1 METPHKAV
9 ERIRERLGEE
19 AIIETVEFRGEMT
32 VVVSREALLDAAK
45 LLREEPE
52 LRFDF
57 LSDLCGVDRRGRV
70 ERFEVVY
77 HLYSITHNARLR
89 LKVRL
94 SEDDLSL
101 PSVAEV
107 WATANWHEREAFDMF
122 GIEFTGHPDL
132 RRILNPDDFEG
143 FPFRKDFPIN

>member
-1 METPHKAV
+1 MDASHKAI
-9 ERIRERLGEE
+9 ELIRERLGEK
-19 AIIETVEFRGEMT
+19 AIVETAESLGEVT
-32 VVVSREALLDAAK
+32 VVISKETLVAASK
-45 LLREEPE
+45 ILRDEPE
-52 LRFDF
+52 LAFDF
-57 LSDLCGVDRRGRV
+57 LSDLCGVDWTGRE

-77 HLYSITHNARLR
+77 HLYSLEHNARLR

-94 SEDDLSL
+94 TEEELSL
-101 PSVAEV
+101 PSVSEI
-107 WATANWHEREAFDMF
+107 WPTANWHEREAFDMY

>member
-1 METPHKAV
+1 MDRARKAI
-9 ERIRERLGEE
+9 ERIRERLGET
-19 AIIETVEFRGEMT
+19 AILETAEYRGEVT
-32 VVVSREALLDAAK
+32 VVVAKEALVDVAEFLKEDA
-45 LLREEPE
+45 EF
-52 LRFDF
+52 RFDF
-57 LSDLCGVDRRGRV
+57 LSDVCGVDWKGRA

-77 HLYSITHNARLR
+77 HLYSIEHNTRLR

-94 SEDDLSL
+94 SESELSL
-101 PSVAEV
+101 PSVTGI
-107 WATANWHEREAFDMF
+107 WATANWHERETFDMF